1 MKRRRWAWL
10 ALATLGLL
18 LGIYH
23 NHVVQRSGA
32 NPLTAF
38 VRSLLVP
45 VQHGAQQA
53 TDSASE
59 FATTLVRAREAL
71 REYDHLAL
79 ENARLKQ
86 ELEQLRA
93 LAAENEAL
101 RQLLNLRAQLPHQWI
116 GCRVIA
122 AYPQPAQQTLIIDR
136 GTRDGITVG
145 APVVAG
151 TGLLGVVERADYGR
165 SIVRLLLAPRMAVSA
180 KVLNAQKVSLGVC
193 EGRGESRLLLNFIP
207 PDAPVQVGDRVVSA
221 GLGGK
226 YPPDIPIGTVEA
238 VWLDRQFSVKKAWVR
253 PAVNFEQVRV
263 ALVQRAY
270 TPTHSR

>member
-10 ALATLGLL
+10 VLATLGLL

-23 NHVVQRSGA
+23 NHVVQRGGA
-32 NPLTAF
+32 NPLTAL
-38 VRSLLVP
+38 VRSLIIPL
-45 VQHGAQQA
+45 QRGAQHA
-53 TDSASE
+53 TDRASE
-59 FATTLVRAREAL
+59 FAAMLIRAREAL
-71 REYDHLAL
+71 RAYDHLAL
-79 ENARLKQ
+79 ENARLRQ
-86 ELEQLRA
+86 EVEQLRA

-101 RQLLNLRAQLPHQWI
+101 RQLLDLRARLPHQWL

-136 GTRDGITVG
+136 GTRDGVIAG

-151 TGLLGVVERADYGR
+151 AGLLGVVAWADRDRA
-165 SIVRLLLAPRMAVSA
+165 IVRLLSAPRMAVSA
-180 KVLNAQKVSLGVC
+180 KVLNPQKVSLGVC
-193 EGRGESRLLLNFIP
+193 EGRGESRLLLNFVP
-207 PDAPVQVGDRVVSA
+207 PEAPVQVGDQVVSA
-221 GLGGK
+221 GLGSK

-263 ALVQRAY
+263 VLVQRA
-270 TPTHSR
+270 HSPAHSK